1 MKSKFY
7 LPLIAM
13 AIGMIGCTNDL
24 VEEVSPIMG
33 QRDVI
38 AVSVD
43 NADTRTAMAGYN
55 VVWSEDDAI
64 GIFVGSTNNEY
75 ELISDAGTTSGDF
88 QSKGLVVASAETLKE
103 AAYFPYVQGATW
115 DSSTKTITTS
125 LPATYE
131 YAANT
136 NNNAVMAALMVGDAQ
151 SSISFQNAGAL
162 YAITVEN
169 IPDGYNKA
177 VMTYLD
183 AEDNVGIAGAAT
195 ITFNNN
201 GEPTLAVPDAASAQK
216 TITITFTGT
225 DDKTFYFPMPVKA
238 SGYANKLQFSLQG
251 EGKDAITAPVFTKE
265 PVRSNLYA
273 VTLKLDAVSGGIVSE
288 ANDIEAANAALA
300 NDAVTSV
307 AVKDATDTEPIT
319 IPAKST
325 ESATVEHTIDLSEA
339 TLPTTGPVEI
349 VVTEGTGE
357 KATVEKLTVIVPE
370 DASAGSYTINAP
382 GTTVTIQGADGTVIE
397 TIEATT
403 AENTLIIGEGVTI
416 KNLTIKKG
424 NVELY
429 GKLEKFTSEVATT
442 IKLMKDIDLTSEW
455 EIKQGMNVTLDLNGK
470 ILAVNNATNHGIDN
484 EGTLTIDGNNGK
496 ITWVATDHAD
506 NAVYCIVNRAGATM
520 NIDACE
526 VAGPVYNV
534 GNMTVENESKLTT
547 NAANRAALICGEDT
561 NDIAWKFTMTGG
573 SIVSE
578 THSAAVLKNN
588 YYGLNPQ
595 GLGKFDGV
603 TFTGTTYYDIVLC
616 AVNVEVN
623 NCTFTRDNIW
633 LKADNYVSYV
643 NGKET
648 RKEDLYPCKWSEIYG
663 TPITTL
669 DALTAALAAAPIDGT
684 TTTIVL
690 GGDIDVTSELEI
702 KQGMNVTLDLNGKI
716 LAVNNAT
723 NHGIDNEGTL
733 TIDGNNGKITW
744 VATDHA
750 DNAVYCIVNRAG
762 ATMNIDACEVAGPVY
777 NVGNMTVENESKL
790 TTNAANRAALI
801 CGEDT
806 NDIAWKFT
814 MTGGSIVS
822 ETHSAAVLKNNY
834 YGLNPQGLGKFDGV
848 TFTGTTYYDIVLCA
862 VNVEVNNCT
871 FTRDNIW
878 LKADNYVS
886 YVNGEETRKE
896 DLYPCK
902 WSEIFPATNE

>member
-43 NADTRTAMAGYN
+43 NADTRTSMSGIN

-131 YAANT
+131 YATNT
-136 NNNAVMAALMVGDAQ
+136 NNNAVMAALMADDAQ

-169 IPDGYNKA
+169 IPAGYNKA

-195 ITFNNN
+195 ITFVD
-201 GEPTLAVPDAASAQK
+201 EVPTLAVPDAASAQK
-216 TITITFTGT
+216 TITITFEEVG
-225 DDKTFYFPMPVKA
+225 DKTFYFPMPVKA
-238 SGYANKLQFSLQG
+238 SGYASKLQFSLQG
-251 EGKDAITAPVFTKE
+251 QGTEAIKAPVFTQE

-307 AVKDATDTEPIT
+307 AVKDESGTEPIT
-319 IPAKST
+319 IPAKS
-325 ESATVEHTIDLSEA
+325 ESADVPHTIDLSEA
-339 TLPTTGPVEI
+339 ELPTGDN
-349 VVTEGTGE
+349 
-357 KATVEKLTVIVPE
+357 KLTINVDNTTDNTTVKELTVVVPDE
-370 DASAGSYTINAP
+370 ETAGNLVINAP
-382 GTTVTIQGADGTVIE
+382 GTTVTIQSANGTVIE

-429 GKLEKFTSEVATT
+429 GKLEKFTSEDATT

-455 EIKQGMNVTLDLNGK
+455 EIKQGMEVTLDLNGYT
-470 ILAVNNATNHGIDN
+470 LAVNNATNHGIDN
-484 EGTLTIDGNNGK
+484 EGTLTINGNDGK
-496 ITWVATDHAD
+496 ITWVATDSD
-506 NAVYCIVNRAGATM
+506 FCIVNRAGATM

-534 GNMTVENESKLTT
+534 GDMTVNESKLTT

-561 NDIAWKFTMTGG
+561 KDIAWTFTMTGG

-578 THSAAVLKNN
+578 THSAVVLKNN
-588 YYGLNPQ
+588 YYGLDPQ
-595 GLGKFDGV
+595 GLGKFEGV
-603 TFTGTTYYDIVLC
+603 TFTGTNYYDIVLC

-623 NCTFTRDNIW
+623 NCTFTSDNIW
-633 LKADNYVSYV
+633 LKADKYVSHV

-648 RKEDLYPCKWSEIYG
+648 RKEDLHPCKWSEIYG

-669 DALTAALAAAPIDGT
+669 DALTAALEAAPIDGT

-690 GGDIDVTSELEI
+690 DDNINVTSELEI
-702 KQGMNVTLDLNGKI
+702 KQGMNVALDLNGYT

-733 TIDGNNGKITW
+733 TINGNDGKITW
-744 VATDHA
+744 VATDS
-750 DNAVYCIVNRAG
+750 DFCIVNRAG

-777 NVGNMTVENESKL
+777 NVGDMTVNESKL

-806 NDIAWKFT
+806 KDIAWTFT

-822 ETHSAAVLKNNY
+822 ETHSAVVLKNNY
-834 YGLNPQGLGKFDGV
+834 YGLDPQGLGKFEGV
-848 TFTGTTYYDIVLCA
+848 TFTGTNYYDIVLCA

-871 FTRDNIW
+871 FTSDNIW
-878 LKADNYVS
+878 LKADSYVS
-886 YVNGEETRKE
+886 YVNGKATRKE
-896 DLYPCK
+896 NLYPCK